1 MANRFV
7 RWNRLDVA
15 TLFLLRDKLLRLT
28 IKNLKNQ
35 LTYQFTIMMLTI
47 AAVLDV
53 VQIIA
58 GFLAKQT
65 QLLGARHVK
74 LLLAA

>member
-1 MANRFV
+1 
-7 RWNRLDVA
+7 
-15 TLFLLRDKLLRLT
+15 
-28 IKNLKNQ
+28 
-35 LTYQFTIMMLTI
+35 MMLAI

-58 GFLAKQT
+58 GFLAEQT